1 MHICSPGTWWWRQ
14 EDSRASLLPSKF
26 QASWLTQDL
35 YNIKNKRGKVWE
47 TCLGAFLVPLPADF
61 CGLDVFGIAA
71 ADLDE
76 IRFSFSPVA
85 PKGFLPFPVF
95 LCMQCVILLGAARTD
110 QPKWS
115 SSLFRWRACS
125 AVGDEELVNPWDF
138 PNVLV
143 VMVCLTASVSCRA
156 FQSLLSCYSH
166 PEPWVSSLNFHR
178 ELTERDFLKFNI
190 QSLENKSDKSRKR
203 WNHFVGK

>member
-1 MHICSPGTWWWRQ
+1 MHIYSPGTWWWRQ

-95 LCMQCVILLGAARTD
+95 LVHAMRHSLGSCQGRSAQVILFLISM
-110 QPKWS
+110 K
-115 SSLFRWRACS
+115 SLLCCWRW
-125 AVGDEELVNPWDF
+125 G
-138 PNVLV
+138 
-143 VMVCLTASVSCRA
+143 VS
-156 FQSLLSCYSH
+156 QSLRLCKRVGGDGLSHCFCQLQSI
-166 PEPWVSSLNFHR
+166 PESPFLSQSSRAMGFIS
-178 ELTERDFLKFNI
+178 KFS
-190 QSLENKSDKSRKR
+190 QGVDWKR
-203 WNHFVGK
+203 LPKI